1 MANSSDWRRHPQ
13 RVWLRKAF
21 FQVHLWTGVGVGL
34 YVVLISLTGT
44 VLIYRSELRQYFDPQ
59 PRIVQVRESR
69 LNDEELIAATERMY
83 PGDAVEVWTN
93 PEDPTHAATMS
104 VIRAG
109 SGRQQFLFDP
119 YSGEYLGHALPFGWR
134 FTTWLLD
141 LHDNL
146 LAGGSGR
153 MVNGVGAILLTLLG
167 VTGAVIWWPGIG
179 KWRRSLFIDWREN
192 WRRLTWSLHSVM
204 GVWTLVFIL
213 MWGVTGI
220 YLAFPGPFSLGRCCG
235 SSATWWPHPLF
246 VDDDVESGVGL
257 AQRFRDGPWRFA
269 SDDRCAQVAVCFG
282 RGRMGLRIPSNLH
295 AVLIAIRVVNRTSVA
310 TVQTSRCPCCARRSR

>member
-93 PEDPTHAATMS
+93 PEDPTHAVTMS

-220 YLAFPGPFSLGRCCG
+220 YLAFPGPFS
-235 SSATWWPHPLF
+235 AV
-246 VDDDVESGVGL
+246 VD
-257 AQRFRDGPWRFA
+257 
-269 SDDRCAQVAVCFG
+269 
-282 RGRMGLRIPSNLH
+282 
-295 AVLIAIRVVNRTSVA
+295 
-310 TVQTSRCPCCARRSR
+310 

>member
-13 RVWLRKAF
+13 RVWLRKAL

-34 YVVLISLTGT
+34 YVVIISLTGT

-59 PRIVQVRESR
+59 PRIVEVGESR
-69 LNDEELIAATERMY
+69 LSEAELIETTERLY
-83 PGDAVEVWTN
+83 PGDAVEIWTN
-93 PEDPTHAATMS
+93 PEDPTHAVTMS
-104 VIRAG
+104 VTPAG
-109 SGRQQFLFDP
+109 NGRQQFLFDP
-119 YSGEYLGHALPFGWR
+119 YSGEYLGYALPFGWR

-153 MVNGVGAILLTLLG
+153 TVNGVGAILLTGLG

-179 KWRRSLFIDWREN
+179 NWRRSLFIDWREN
-192 WRRLTWSLHSVM
+192 WRRLTWSLHSVL

-220 YLAFPGPFSLGRCCG
+220 YLAFPGPFSAVVDYLEPFDEENFEPRLGDTVLYWFTTLHFGRFG
-235 SSATWWPHPLF
+235 GWSTKLIWT
-246 VDDDVESGVGL
+246 VVGL
-257 AQRFRDGPWRFA
+257 VPPVMF
-269 SDDRCAQVAVCFG
+269 VT
-282 RGRMGLRIPSNLH
+282 GLAMWWN
-295 AVLIAIRVVNRTSVA
+295 RVVR
-310 TVQTSRCPCCARRSR
+310 PARAS